1 MIALLC
7 LETRTNALRF
17 KQSEYAVLGTVFSTL
32 STSQKSPLYASLLPL
47 PLSLFSQTSSNLNTL
62 IKKSLHP
69 LIPIAFASFSEL
81 SERNGEYE
89 EVVRKKSGRKE
100 NELGES
106 LHSFR
111 GTCLSS
117 LPGMIEDVKVR
128 IDTSHTSLRW

>member
-1 MIALLC
+1 M
-7 LETRTNALRF
+7 
-17 KQSEYAVLGTVFSTL
+17 LGTVFSNL
-32 STSQKSPLYASLLPL
+32 SSSQKAPLYASLLPL
-47 PLSLFSQTSSNLNTL
+47 PLALFAQTSSNLNTL

-69 LIPIAFASFSEL
+69 LIPIAFASFGEL
-81 SERNGEYE
+81 QERSQEFE

-100 NELGES
+100 NEVGDA

-128 IDTSHTSLRW
+128 LIKNRTL